1 MPKEMIRVGV
11 EPVIEHS
18 IEVLKAG
25 GIKDVLIIVGREK
38 GRKSRKAVLFKTL
51 S

>member
-11 EPVIEHS
+11 EPVIEHV

-25 GIKDVLIIVGREK
+25 GIKDVLIIVGWEK
-38 GRKSRKAVLFKTL
+38 GTQEQESGAL
-51 S
+51 